1 MKQEIIDII
10 LSNDPLVEKFNQL
23 FKIYN
28 NHPAKNMRLVF
39 MFNRS
44 HPDKISLGKLILEL
58 RRLEKITDVDLFIAE
73 KNAKQA
79 EKAKSDNPETIIVT
93 QQHLDDN
100 PELAENGIKVGDV
113 IEVGTI
119 EDAQPAEEKSEE
131 PKFREDY
138 PFLNNPDIPNE
149 FKILAAD
156 KITAYKNLMIA
167 RETLQKAADSETEL
181 SQEELAELTKQA
193 AEADELNSLIHEEFE
208 HYQNTGEVL
217 GKHPIFTETLLMKK
231 LDKMT
236 GPEKLKRFGNLE
248 KDINREKGKLK
259 KAEEANDQEEV
270 EKISARLK
278 TKEIELALLRKL
290 TQ

>member
-10 LSNDPLVEKFNQL
+10 LSNDQLVEKFNQL

-79 EKAKSDNPETIIVT
+79 E
-93 QQHLDDN
+93 QHLYT
-100 PELAENGIKVGDV
+100 KV
-113 IEVGTI
+113 EEST
-119 EDAQPAEEKSEE
+119 EEKSEE

-156 KITAYKNLMIA
+156 KITAYKNLMDA
-167 RETLQKAADSETEL
+167 REALQKAANGETKL
-181 SQEELAELTKQA
+181 SQEDVAILTQQA

-259 KAEEANDQEEV
+259 KADEANNQEEI

-278 TKEIELALLRKL
+278 TKEIELSLLRKL